1 MRIRLSSIVSLGL
14 AGMAGFML
22 FQTSQNVQQAE
33 HQLRGL
39 NAQLTKE
46 GEALRVL
53 EAEWDYLNRPDRLE
67 ELARQH
73 LKMEPIDPA
82 LLVRDGGALPDQIE
96 PIIPARKPDPA
107 LRRAVLAPSTPP
119 AGSPPSVAAHDPVAS
134 PATSSPSSENFDTL
148 INRLTDTEPSSG
160 GAQ

>member
-73 LKMEPIDPA
+73 LKMGPIDPK
-82 LLVRDGGALPDQIE
+82 LLVRDGGALPDHIE
-96 PIIPARKPDPA
+96 PVIPARKPDA
-107 LRRAVLAPSTPP
+107 SLRRAVLNPSSSG
-119 AGSPPSVAAHDPVAS
+119 AGSPPPVAAHDSVTS

-148 INRLTDTEPSSG
+148 INRLTDTEPSG
-160 GAQ
+160 GTP